1 MPKRKDLTG
10 QVFSHLKVIQ
20 LDENKTKEKKRT
32 YWTVECDCGVQFSVL
47 GSNLSSG
54 NTTKCKYCKAEIEDF
69 RSLSSYLEKN
79 NIQILSLPI
88 DAPVLG
94 DKNNLTSEF
103 RSQVEKITNGVSIK
117 YTIFRDTII
126 SNRFLGNAISI
137 PTLVIFDNEGNMI
150 KKIDFDINSDD
161 FIRIFDAIIGEE

>member
-1 MPKRKDLTG
+1 MRKILIIVAIIFIIVLSVG
-10 QVFSHLKVIQ
+10 LIN
-20 LDENKTKEKKRT
+20 NKNKE
-32 YWTVECDCGVQFSVL
+32 EA
-47 GSNLSSG
+47 N
-54 NTTKCKYCKAEIEDF
+54 E
-69 RSLSSYLEKN
+69 
-79 NIQILSLPI
+79 
-88 DAPVLG
+88 
-94 DKNNLTSEF
+94 
-103 RSQVEKITNGVSIK
+103 QVEKITNGVSIK